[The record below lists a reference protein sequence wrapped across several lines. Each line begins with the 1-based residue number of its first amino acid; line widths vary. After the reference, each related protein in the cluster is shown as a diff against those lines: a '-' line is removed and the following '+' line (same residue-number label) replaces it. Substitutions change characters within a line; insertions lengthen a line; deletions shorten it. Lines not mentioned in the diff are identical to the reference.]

1 MGKIKKMFMYININV
16 IIGKKNYQKLLDQK
30 SQVPDF
36 FFFLSNF
43 DGIQKMKELHYK
55 VYEN

>member
-1 MGKIKKMFMYININV
+1 MYININV

-30 SQVPDF
+30 GQVPDY
-36 FFFLSNF
+36 FFLSNF
-43 DGIQKMKELHYK
+43 GIQKMKELHYK